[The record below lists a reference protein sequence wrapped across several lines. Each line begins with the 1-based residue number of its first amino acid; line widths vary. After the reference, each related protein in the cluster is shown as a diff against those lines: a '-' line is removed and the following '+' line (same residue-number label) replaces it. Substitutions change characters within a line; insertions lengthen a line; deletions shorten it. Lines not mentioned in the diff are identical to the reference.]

1 MEDKKQ
7 ERFTMDKKIENTFL
21 TFSLNKTE
29 NTPVFA
35 ESKADWI
42 PYGDNNLYPDYLIN
56 LMNTSSKHNSL
67 IRKKVNMSVGEGF
80 VETPSLKQFIANPN
94 GKEDLNDIVFKNGYD
109 LATYGGYALA
119 VTWSNDRTKIVRES
133 FVDYSKVRI
142 AKHLEDDSEM
152 AQLQEQG
159 VEFYY
164 ISSDW
169 SQYKK
174 DKYKP
179 VLIQGFS
186 ETHKGEATQLIYVNE
201 YRAGVDYYTYPD
213 YIASVD
219 WIELDKEI
227 ANFHLSSVHNGFTP
241 SMVMNMRGGVP
252 TAEEQKEFKKKVQK
266 QYGGSDNASRVFIT
280 FSENADTSPEFIPIN
295 LNASDDRFLQLEE
308 QIQQNIII
316 AHGASPI
323 VAGVA
328 ISGKLGSSDE
338 VIESEQVFQ
347 KNVIDGK
354 QKLLERA
361 YNKIL
366 MVNGSDEKIELKGV
380 KSFDEVEDIV
390 EDGEPID
397 VEAEAKANLRGSV
410 GGVTGILD
418 IAAQVAAGVISRE
431 SGEAVLEI
439 IFGLNTEDAG
449 RLLGGTKEN
458 ITEDGN
464 E

>member
-42 PYGDNNLYPDYLIN
+42 PYGDNNLYPEYLIN

-142 AKHLEDDSEM
+142 AKHLEDGSEM

-252 TAEEQKEFKKKVQK
+252 TTEEQKEFKKKVQK

-347 KNVIDGK
+347 KNVIESK
-354 QKLLERA
+354 QKLLERG

-366 MVNGSDEKIELKGV
+366 EVNGIAETIELKGV
-380 KSFDEVEDIV
+380 KSFDEVEEIV

-439 IFGLNTEDAG
+439 IFGLNPEDAG

-458 ITEDGN
+458 IIEDGN

>member
-347 KNVIDGK
+347 NNVIDGK